1 MFIIYVIYLSTKKG
15 KNGWFIFLQKSE
27 KQAVANTK
35 KNVLSYFISEIPNF
49 LYMFCFVFSENA
61 QYFVDAFL

>member
-1 MFIIYVIYLSTKKG
+1 MGGSYFY
-15 KNGWFIFLQKSE
+15 KNQKNRPS
-27 KQAVANTK
+27 QIQK

>member
-1 MFIIYVIYLSTKKG
+1 MGGSYFY
-15 KNGWFIFLQKSE
+15 KNQKNRPS
-27 KQAVANTK
+27 QILK
-35 KNVLSYFISEIPNF
+35 KNILSYFISEIPNF